1 MPRNLAWRDILLPV
15 VRRYI
20 YIAFGVIWA
29 AFFRFPS
36 LFLFVDPPLE
46 GPAAAV
52 SVRSVF
58 PRRVVFQSATPADN
72 NTQHGPS

>member
-1 MPRNLAWRDILLPV
+1 MPRNLARRDILLPV

-36 LFLFVDPPLE
+36 LFLFVDPPL
-46 GPAAAV
+46 PAIRTWCGNGAGM
-52 SVRSVF
+52 VREWCGEWCGDGAGMV
-58 PRRVVFQSATPADN
+58 R
-72 NTQHGPS
+72 